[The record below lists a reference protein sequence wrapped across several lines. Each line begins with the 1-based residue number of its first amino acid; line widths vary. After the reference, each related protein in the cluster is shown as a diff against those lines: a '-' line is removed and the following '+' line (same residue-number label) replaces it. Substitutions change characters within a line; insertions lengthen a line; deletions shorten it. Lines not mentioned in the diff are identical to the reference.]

1 MIKVFATQNMHYTPF
16 KGFHEMDLPFLEEN
30 GIRMVDKIEESD
42 VIVSQ
47 HFKQLKPLFFKFRNT
62 KKYLIWTLEPRFNI
76 HSSPIKKFFMGFMTV
91 HVMNI
96 YTGDVFVNSLS
107 YHSKNISQRIQPLD
121 LSFTFSNK
129 LLVGLMS
136 YYKGLQTEKVLF
148 KGVDVDLI
156 KKRTA
161 IALYGH
167 EKGQMHV
174 YGKGWPDGFSIEDS
188 REGDW
193 GATKKNILDMYHF
206 NLAFENTVAPK
217 YTTEKIWDSIE
228 NYCLPVYFGKGSDI
242 YDIFPENSFLDYS
255 KINSP
260 KQLFEEIQQ
269 TSTLTYMERMN
280 KCIGVYNRISVLDA
294 SKKNIFRQQSLEF
307 IISRLQQ
314 ITVKS

>member
-1 MIKVFATQNMHYTPF
+1 MIKVYATENMHYTPF

-76 HSSPIKKFFMGFMTV
+76 HSSPIKKFFMGLMTV

-107 YHSKNISQRIQPLD
+107 FHSKNISKRLEPLD

-156 KKRTA
+156 KNVLLSLCTVMKKVKCMYMGRD
-161 IALYGH
+161 
-167 EKGQMHV
+167 GQMV
-174 YGKGWPDGFSIEDS
+174 
-188 REGDW
+188 
-193 GATKKNILDMYHF
+193 
-206 NLAFENTVAPK
+206 
-217 YTTEKIWDSIE
+217 
-228 NYCLPVYFGKGSDI
+228 
-242 YDIFPENSFLDYS
+242 FL
-255 KINSP
+255 
-260 KQLFEEIQQ
+260 
-269 TSTLTYMERMN
+269 
-280 KCIGVYNRISVLDA
+280 
-294 SKKNIFRQQSLEF
+294 
-307 IISRLQQ
+307 
-314 ITVKS
+314 